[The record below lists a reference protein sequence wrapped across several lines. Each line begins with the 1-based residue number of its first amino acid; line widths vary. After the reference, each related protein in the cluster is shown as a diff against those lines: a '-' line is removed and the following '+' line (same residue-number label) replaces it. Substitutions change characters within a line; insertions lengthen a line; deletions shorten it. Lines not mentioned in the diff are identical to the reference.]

1 MSNILRCEGSTTS
14 RGHSKLQSEAVGRK
28 HGKPFLIR
36 VFDALGEWQ
45 DRSAARRRLAAF
57 DNRMLRDI
65 GIDRATAAAESAKPF
80 WQS

>member
-1 MSNILRCEGSTTS
+1 MVDRQ
-14 RGHSKLQSEAVGRK
+14 KGRD
-28 HGKPFLIR
+28 FLIR

>member
-1 MSNILRCEGSTTS
+1 MSNALTFEGS
-14 RGHSKLQSEAVGRK
+14 RACGGHSELRSEAVGRQE
-28 HGKPFLIR
+28 GKAFLIR

-45 DRSAARRRLAAF
+45 DRAAARQRLAAF

-80 WQS
+80 WRS